1 MKKLL
6 IGMILTLFTLTLG
19 YCEGT
24 VETWDPESGSGT
36 LGPGGVVSK
45 RIDEIITEPDDFPV
59 QEEDDKL
66 FYCML
71 DFYENEEG
79 EIFIIDE
86 DGSVIRVSDT

>member
-1 MKKLL
+1 MLKRL
-6 IGMILTLFTLTLG
+6 IEATLMLSFTAVG
-19 YCEGT
+19 FCDAT
-24 VETWDPESGSGT
+24 VETWDTESGSGT
-36 LGPGGVVSK
+36 LGLSGVVSK

>member
-1 MKKLL
+1 MFGRIIAANLML
-6 IGMILTLFTLTLG
+6 SFTIVG
-19 YCEGT
+19 YCNGT
-24 VETWDPESGSGT
+24 VETWDPETGSGT
-36 LGPGGVVSK
+36 IGPGGVVSK